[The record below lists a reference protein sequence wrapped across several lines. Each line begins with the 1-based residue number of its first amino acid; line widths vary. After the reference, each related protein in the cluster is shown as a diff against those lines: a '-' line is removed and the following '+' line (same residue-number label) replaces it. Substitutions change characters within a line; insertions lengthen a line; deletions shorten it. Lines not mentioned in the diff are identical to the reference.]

1 MKYHIHTLGCQMN
14 TADSLRLASGLE
26 KLGVTRTEDIAE
38 ADIAVLN
45 TCVVRQSAEDRAYSW
60 LHRVCELK
68 RNVRPQLTI
77 GLMGCLV
84 GVKGNKKVASTFPDV
99 DVFLP
104 PSDPAPLLDLVEQ
117 QHSIQN
123 SEIDNV
129 SRRHAFQDGEL
140 MLPAEDCGNMIAS
153 YVPVVYGCS
162 HACTFCII
170 PFRRGIERSRPVEQ
184 IVAECRSLAE
194 QGVKEITLLGQ
205 IVDRYGYD
213 LPDHPSLAQLLEKV
227 HDISGLER
235 IRFLTSHPNYLD
247 DELLRT
253 VAEMPKLCEHIEV
266 PVQSGSN
273 GILEQMRRG
282 YTVEEYSK
290 LIKRIRMFMP
300 RGSISCDVIV
310 GFPGETESQFQDT
323 CDLLSQL
330 KFDKVHI
337 AKYSARPGTVSARRM
352 ADDVPPKEKERRR
365 KTLDDIQ
372 ATVLSDIN
380 RQLLGKRLEVLVEG
394 YQRDRWRGRTRTN
407 KLVFFEDDRE
417 CAGNLVDVEITWA
430 GPWFMLGKVSSVC

>member
-1 MKYHIHTLGCQMN
+1 MN
-14 TADSLRLASGLE
+14 AADSLRLASGLE
-26 KLGVTRTEDIAE
+26 KLGATRTEDIAE

-45 TCVVRQSAEDRAYSW
+45 TCVVRQSAEDRAYGW

-104 PSDPAPLLDLVEQ
+104 PSDPAPLLNLVEQ

-184 IVAECRSLAE
+184 IVA
-194 QGVKEITLLGQ
+194 V
-205 IVDRYGYD
+205 
-213 LPDHPSLAQLLEKV
+213 
-227 HDISGLER
+227 
-235 IRFLTSHPNYLD
+235 
-247 DELLRT
+247 
-253 VAEMPKLCEHIEV
+253 
-266 PVQSGSN
+266 
-273 GILEQMRRG
+273 
-282 YTVEEYSK
+282 
-290 LIKRIRMFMP
+290 
-300 RGSISCDVIV
+300 
-310 GFPGETESQFQDT
+310 
-323 CDLLSQL
+323 
-330 KFDKVHI
+330 
-337 AKYSARPGTVSARRM
+337 
-352 ADDVPPKEKERRR
+352 
-365 KTLDDIQ
+365 
-372 ATVLSDIN
+372 
-380 RQLLGKRLEVLVEG
+380 
-394 YQRDRWRGRTRTN
+394 W
-407 KLVFFEDDRE
+407 
-417 CAGNLVDVEITWA
+417 
-430 GPWFMLGKVSSVC
+430 

>member
-14 TADSLRLASGLE
+14 NADSLRLASGLE
-26 KLGVTRTEDIAE
+26 KLGATPTEDIAE

-45 TCVVRQSAEDRAYSW
+45 TCVVRQSAEDRAYGW

-68 RNVRPQLTI
+68 RNVRPELTI

-84 GVKGNKKVASTFPDV
+84 GVKGNKIIASTFPDV

-104 PSDPAPLLDLVEQ
+104 PSDPEPLLNLVEQ
-117 QHSIQN
+117 QHSIQY
-123 SEIDNV
+123 SELDNV

-247 DELLRT
+247 DELLRI

-273 GILEQMRRG
+273 GILEKMRRG
-282 YTVEEYSK
+282 YTVEEYSE

-352 ADDVPPKEKERRR
+352 ADDVPTKEKERRR

-380 RQLLGKRLEVLVEG
+380 RQLLGKRVEVLVEG

-407 KLVFFEDDRE
+407 KLVFIEDDRE
-417 CAGNLVDVEITWA
+417 YAGNLVNVEITWA
-430 GPWFMLGKVSSVC
+430 GPWFMLGKV

>member
-1 MKYHIHTLGCQMN
+1 MN
-14 TADSLRLASGLE
+14 AADSLRLASGLE
-26 KLGVTRTEDIAE
+26 KLGATRTEDIAE

-45 TCVVRQSAEDRAYSW
+45 TCVVRQSAEDRAYGW

-77 GLMGCLV
+77 GLMGCLI
-84 GVKGNKKVASTFPDV
+84 GVKGNKKIASTFPDV

-104 PSDPAPLLDLVEQ
+104 PSDPALLLNLVEQ

-170 PFRRGIERSRPVEQ
+170 PFRRGIERSRSVEQ

-273 GILEQMRRG
+273 DILEQMRRG
-282 YTVEEYSK
+282 YTVEEYNQ

-323 CDLLSQL
+323 CNLLSQL

-417 CAGNLVDVEITWA
+417 YTGNLVDVEITWA
-430 GPWFMLGKVSSVC
+430 GPWFMLGKVLPVN

>member
-14 TADSLRLASGLE
+14 IADSLRLASGLE
-26 KLGVTRTEDIAE
+26 KLGGTRTEDITE

-45 TCVVRQSAEDRAYSW
+45 TCVVRQSAEDRAYGW
-60 LHRVCELK
+60 LHRVGELK
-68 RNVRPQLTI
+68 RNVRPELTI

-84 GVKGNKKVASTFPDV
+84 GVKGNKKVASTFPNI

-104 PSDPAPLLDLVEQ
+104 PSDPEPLLDLVRQ
-117 QHSIQN
+117 QYFIQD
-123 SEIDNV
+123 SEVDIV
-129 SRRHAFQDGEL
+129 SQRHAFQDEEL
-140 MLPAEDCGNMIAS
+140 MLPTEDCGNMISS

-170 PFRRGIERSRPVEQ
+170 PFRRGIERSRPVDQ
-184 IVAECRSLAE
+184 IISECESLAN
-194 QGVKEITLLGQ
+194 QGIKEITLLGQ

-213 LPDHPSLAQLLEKV
+213 LPDRPSLAQLLEKV
-227 HDISGLER
+227 HEVSGLER

-273 GILEQMRRG
+273 DILKRMRRG
-282 YTVEEYSK
+282 YTVEEYSD
-290 LIKRIRMFMP
+290 LIERIRTFMP
-300 RGSISCDVIV
+300 KGSISCDVIV
-310 GFPGETESQFQDT
+310 GFPGETESQFQST

-337 AKYSARPGTVSARRM
+337 AKYSARAGTVSARRM
-352 ADDVPPKEKERRR
+352 VDDVPAKEKERRR
-365 KTLDDIQ
+365 KVLDDIQ

-380 RQLLGKRLEVLVEG
+380 RQLLGARVEVLVEG
-394 YQRDRWRGRTRTN
+394 FQRDKWRGRTRTN

-417 CAGNLVDVEITWA
+417 CTGNLIDVEITWA
-430 GPWFMLGKVSSVC
+430 GPWFMLGKV

>member
-14 TADSLRLASGLE
+14 IADSLRLASGLE
-26 KLGVTRTEDIAE
+26 KLGATKTEDIAE

-45 TCVVRQSAEDRAYSW
+45 TCVVRQSAEDRAYGW
-60 LHRVCELK
+60 LNRVGEIK
-68 RNVRPQLTI
+68 RNTRPDLTV

-84 GVKGNKKVASTFPDV
+84 GVKGNKKVAGTFPDI

-104 PSDPAPLLDLVEQ
+104 PSDPEPLLNLVEQ
-117 QHSIQN
+117 QTEKRSETNIVGRRHSI
-123 SEIDNV
+123 
-129 SRRHAFQDGEL
+129 QDGEL
-140 MLPAEDCGNMIAS
+140 VLPAEDCGTTFVS

-170 PFRRGIERSRPVEQ
+170 PFRRGVERSRPVDQ
-184 IVAECRSLAE
+184 IVAECKSLAL

-213 LPDHPSLAQLLEKV
+213 LQDDSNLALLLEQV
-227 HDISGLER
+227 HDIQGLER

-253 VAEMPKLCEHIEV
+253 VADLPKICDHIEV
-266 PVQSGSN
+266 PVQSGN
-273 GILEQMRRG
+273 NEILEKMRRG
-282 YTVEEYSK
+282 YTVEQYNK
-290 LIKRIRMFMP
+290 LIERIREFMP
-300 RGSISCDVIV
+300 KGSISCDVIV
-310 GFPGETESQFQDT
+310 GFPGETESQFKDT
-323 CDLLSQL
+323 CDLLSQH

-337 AKYSARPGTVSARRM
+337 AKYSPRPGTVSARRM
-352 ADDVPPKEKERRR
+352 EDDVPAKVKETRR

-372 ATVLSDIN
+372 ASVQSDIN
-380 RQLLGKRLEVLVEG
+380 LQLLGNKEEVLVEG
-394 YQRDRWRGRTRTN
+394 YQRGKWRGRTRTN

-417 CAGNLVDVEITWA
+417 WAGNLVDVEIKWT
-430 GPWFMLGKVSSVC
+430 GPWFMEGKLVAP

>member
-14 TADSLRLASGLE
+14 NADSLRLASGLE
-26 KLGVTRTEDIAE
+26 KLGATPTEDIAE

-45 TCVVRQSAEDRAYSW
+45 TCVVRQSAEDRAYGW

-68 RNVRPQLTI
+68 RNVRPELTI

-84 GVKGNKKVASTFPDV
+84 GVKGNKIIASTFPDV

-104 PSDPAPLLDLVEQ
+104 PSDPEPLLNLVEQ
-117 QHSIQN
+117 QHSIQY
-123 SEIDNV
+123 SELDNV

-247 DELLRT
+247 DELLRI

-273 GILEQMRRG
+273 GILEKMRRG
-282 YTVEEYSK
+282 YTVEEYSE

-352 ADDVPPKEKERRR
+352 ADDVPTKEKERRR

-380 RQLLGKRLEVLVEG
+380 RQLLGKRVEVLVEG

-407 KLVFFEDDRE
+407 KLVFIEDDRE
-417 CAGNLVDVEITWA
+417 YAGNLVNVEITWA
-430 GPWFMLGKVSSVC
+430 GPWFMLGKVLPVN